1 MDLDL
6 QAQYNHI
13 VGLLETE
20 EKPTSATIA
29 EREARRSQID
39 QELKTLAAA
48 ITPLRSRF
56 HALPTIPDA
65 YLVSWAE
72 AVLLMPN
79 LAFVVLDTTGV
90 DEDSDI
96 IRVFAADRE
105 GHTLFDHLVKP
116 TRQQWANSIYTGI
129 AQEQLDTALQF
140 DDIWSLLQTE
150 LSGRYILAF
159 NLAFVNARLMENAEH
174 YKLPPIT
181 LIGEDLQEKARTFW
195 GSYYSPKLADLC
207 KRIGHELPQPP
218 TAPDRVAGQYTLL
231 RAMSL
236 GITDVPVARE
246 SVTAGVVNV
255 NEARQMTGLDDH
267 PF

>member
-1 MDLDL
+1 MYLDL
-6 QAQYNHI
+6 QAQYNLI
-13 VGLLETE
+13 VSLLEAE

-39 QELKTLAAA
+39 QELKTLSAAM
-48 ITPLRSRF
+48 TPLRSRF
-56 HALPTIPDA
+56 HALPRIPDA
-65 YLVSWAE
+65 YLVEWAE
-72 AVLLMPN
+72 AVLQFYN

-96 IRVFAADRE
+96 IRVYVADRE
-105 GHTLFDHLVKP
+105 GRTLFDHLVKP
-116 TRQQWANSIYTGI
+116 QRQQWANSAYTGI
-129 AQEQLDTALQF
+129 AQEQLDSAP
-140 DDIWSLLQTE
+140 SLADVWPFIKAE
-150 LSGRYILAF
+150 LAGRYLLAF
-159 NLAFVNARLMENAEH
+159 NLPFINARLMESAEH
-174 YKLPPIT
+174 YTLPPIT

-207 KRIGHELPQPP
+207 KRLGHELPHPA
-218 TAPDRVAGQYTLL
+218 TAADRVAGQYTLL

-236 GITDVPVARE
+236 GITDVHVARE

-255 NEARQMTGLDDH
+255 NEARQMTELDEG